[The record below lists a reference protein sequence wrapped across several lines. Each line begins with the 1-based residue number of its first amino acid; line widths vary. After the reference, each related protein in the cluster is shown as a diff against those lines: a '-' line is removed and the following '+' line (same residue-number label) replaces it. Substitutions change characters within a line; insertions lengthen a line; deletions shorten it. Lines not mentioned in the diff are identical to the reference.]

1 MRQTEKGQKPPHLP
15 GPIVG
20 ESTQMLTIQTRSC
33 KFQLSRFLKNVGD
46 FPRLQKL
53 VLNELI
59 AKLSFRNENSLEETT
74 HFTKSSYM
82 INSIFFP
89 ATLAAAY

>member
-1 MRQTEKGQKPPHLP
+1 
-15 GPIVG
+15 
-20 ESTQMLTIQTRSC
+20 MLTIQTRSC

-59 AKLSFRNENSLEETT
+59 AKPSFRNENSLEETT

>member
-1 MRQTEKGQKPPHLP
+1 
-15 GPIVG
+15 
-20 ESTQMLTIQTRSC
+20 MLTIQTRSC
-33 KFQLSRFLKNVGD
+33 KFQLSRFLKNVGN

-74 HFTKSSYM
+74 HFTKASYM
-82 INSIFFP
+82 INRIFFSCN
-89 ATLAAAY
+89 LSSSLLRVHNRL

>member
-1 MRQTEKGQKPPHLP
+1 MQNLQKRRKPWFHETETEKGQKPPHLP

-20 ESTQMLTIQTRSC
+20 GSTQMLTIQIRSC
-33 KFQLSRFLKNVGD
+33 MFQLSRLLKNVGN

-59 AKLSFRNENSLEETT
+59 AKLTFRNENSLAERT
-74 HFTKSSYM
+74 HFTKVS
-82 INSIFFP
+82 
-89 ATLAAAY
+89 